1 MRHLP
6 SCPRPGRS
14 GSGAPH
20 AGPAVPRPERFREI
34 VHLIE
39 VLDPVAVLPG
49 EEADVDEHEDDAA
62 EVLRRGD
69 TPVGEHG
76 RREQAEL
83 LEREIAARP
92 GELAA
97 GEMAAGGEPAL
108 RVFQRRE
115 HEEIGALVIAAV
127 ALLQLAEGGFERGEV
142 AHGCASGCRLSP
154 ETRARAPLMRGVGSS
169 SARASTS
176 SIVSTGVISSSCFT
190 SSGTSTRSL
199 LLRAG
204 TSTRFTPAR
213 AAAVSF
219 SFKPPIGSTRPRRVS
234 SPVIARSLRAGRR
247 HSSDA
252 SAVAIVIP
260 AEGPSFGT
268 APAGTC
274 KCTSVSVN
282 VSSGMPSPAARARSR
297 LHAACADS
305 FITSPSWPV
314 RVIWPLPG
322 IWIAATNMM
331 SPPTGVHANPVAT
344 PTSGLRPATSLCTL
358 GWLAYFSRFLA
369 EIFTVSARPSTT
381 SSAALRSTPW
391 ISRSSWRTPAS
402 RVYSAI
408 SRSSAPSAMLARS
421 VWSPVSLSWR
431 GSR

>member
-20 AGPAVPRPERFREI
+20 AGPAVAGPERFREI

-39 VLDPVAVLPG
+39 VLDPVAVLAG

-69 TPVGEHG
+69 APVGEHG
-76 RREQAEL
+76 RSEQAEL
-83 LEREIAARP
+83 LQREIAARP

-154 ETRARAPLMRGVGSS
+154 ETRARAPLTRGV
-169 SARASTS
+169 
-176 SIVSTGVISSSCFT
+176 
-190 SSGTSTRSL
+190 
-199 LLRAG
+199 
-204 TSTRFTPAR
+204 
-213 AAAVSF
+213 
-219 SFKPPIGSTRPRRVS
+219 
-234 SPVIARSLRAGRR
+234 
-247 HSSDA
+247 
-252 SAVAIVIP
+252 
-260 AEGPSFGT
+260 
-268 APAGTC
+268 GTC
-274 KCTSVSVN
+274 KCASVSVKG
-282 VSSGMPSPAARARSR
+282 SRAMPRLAARARNR

-322 IWIAATNMM
+322 IWIASTNMM
-331 SPPTGVHANPVAT
+331 SPPTGVHARPVAT
-344 PTSGLRPATSLCTL
+344 PTSGARPATSLCTC
-358 GWLAYFSRFLA
+358 GW
-369 EIFTVSARPSTT
+369 
-381 SSAALRSTPW
+381 
-391 ISRSSWRTPAS
+391 PA
-402 RVYSAI
+402 
-408 SRSSAPSAMLARS
+408 
-421 VWSPVSLSWR
+421 
-431 GSR
+431 

>member
-20 AGPAVPRPERFREI
+20 AGPAVAGPERFREI

-39 VLDPVAVLPG
+39 VLDPVAVLAG

-69 TPVGEHG
+69 APVGEHG
-76 RREQAEL
+76 RSEQAEL
-83 LEREIAARP
+83 LQREIAARP

-154 ETRARAPLMRGVGSS
+154 ETRARAPLTRGVGSS

-219 SFKPPIGSTRPRRVS
+219 SFKPPIGSTRPRRVR
-234 SPVIARSLRAGRR
+234 SPGMGIAGPNMMPPPAG
-247 HSSDA
+247 
-252 SAVAIVIP
+252 
-260 AEGPSFGT
+260 
-268 APAGTC
+268 APAG
-274 KCTSVSVN
+274 
-282 VSSGMPSPAARARSR
+282 
-297 LHAACADS
+297 
-305 FITSPSWPV
+305 
-314 RVIWPLPG
+314 RVAPPPPG
-322 IWIAATNMM
+322 
-331 SPPTGVHANPVAT
+331 PG
-344 PTSGLRPATSLCTL
+344 PATSLCTC
-358 GWLAYFSRFLA
+358 GW
-369 EIFTVSARPSTT
+369 
-381 SSAALRSTPW
+381 
-391 ISRSSWRTPAS
+391 PA
-402 RVYSAI
+402 
-408 SRSSAPSAMLARS
+408 
-421 VWSPVSLSWR
+421 
-431 GSR
+431 